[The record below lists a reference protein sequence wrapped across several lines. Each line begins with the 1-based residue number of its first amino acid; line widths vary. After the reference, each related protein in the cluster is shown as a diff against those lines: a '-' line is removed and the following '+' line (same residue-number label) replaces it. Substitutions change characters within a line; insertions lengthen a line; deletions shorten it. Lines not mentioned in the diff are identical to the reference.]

1 MFLKIILQKLLR
13 LPFAMPLLVSAVLV
27 LALVGEAAYQSAKST
42 LTGGI
47 ALTDARMD
55 TTKLL
60 QLLTEAES
68 SQRGFFLTNNSA
80 YLNAFH
86 DTEKQIKQ
94 NAYFLHR
101 MGALIH
107 DDFNSSDE
115 IRMAVNVKFEEM
127 NRNLELAQNNQLNK
141 AIEIVQSGDGK
152 RQMEALQSMIQAK
165 LNIAEQQQIDARIDI
180 YEALLFNRLA
190 IFVLSCILAIG
201 LYLHTL
207 QSNTLDRERA
217 DYQKKLED
225 EVAEKSRGIK
235 TLAAWLETA
244 REEEKS
250 HLARELHDE
259 LGGILTAA
267 KYTLLRIRN
276 KMAHEPQNAELIESL
291 VGHLNQGIALKRR
304 IIEDLR
310 PTTLS
315 ILGFHVALENLCS
328 QTQQQL
334 GVTVTANIS
343 SIHLKPEMELAM
355 FRVAQEALVNISKYA
370 KATHI
375 SVLLEQNAGG
385 TLLRIIDNG
394 IGFDFNQ
401 QQSGRHGVAGM
412 QFRMESH
419 GGTLTIFTEPNHGAT
434 VEARFPHLIVT
445 PKLAVVA

>member
-1 MFLKIILQKLLR
+1 MKIILQRLLR
-13 LPFAMPLLVSAVLV
+13 LPFAMPLLVTAVAV

-47 ALTDARMD
+47 ALTDARID
-55 TTKLL
+55 TSKLL

-68 SQRGFFLTNNSA
+68 SQSGFFLTGNQA
-80 YLNAFH
+80 YLKSFH
-86 DTEKQIKQ
+86 DTEKLIKQ

-107 DDFNSSDE
+107 DDFKSIDE
-115 IRMAVNVKFEEM
+115 IRMTVNVKFEDM
-127 NRNLELAQNNQLNK
+127 NRSLEVAQNNQLSK
-141 AIEIVQSGDGK
+141 AIELLQSGDGK
-152 RQMEALQSMIQAK
+152 RHMEELQGMIQAK
-165 LNIAEQQQIDARIDI
+165 LNIAEQHQLDARIDI
-180 YEALLFNRLA
+180 YQALLFNRLA
-190 IFVLSCILAIG
+190 IFALCCILAIG
-201 LYLHTL
+201 LYLHAH

-217 DYQKKLED
+217 DYQKTLED

-276 KMAHEPQNAELIESL
+276 KMPHDSQNTELIEAL
-291 VGHLNQGIALKRR
+291 VGHLNEGIALKRR

-315 ILGFHVALENLCS
+315 ILGFHVALENLCL

-334 GVTVTANIS
+334 GVEVTANIS
-343 SIHLKPEMELAM
+343 AIHLKPEMELAM
-355 FRVAQEALVNISKYA
+355 FRVAQEALVNITKYA

-375 SVLLEQNAGG
+375 SVLLEQNSAG
-385 TLLRIIDNG
+385 TLLRITDNG
-394 IGFDFNQ
+394 IGFDINQ

-419 GGTLTIFTEPNHGAT
+419 GGTLTILTQPKHGAT

-445 PKLAVVA
+445 PKLAEAA